1 MKINK
6 PAIAT
11 VILGV
16 LILVM
21 LGSLVWSVMQIQ
33 QLEKEVQKSEA
44 QLCFISEL
52 LLGSAQPERRH
63 EVCTRLRNE
72 LHEEWQKSIP
82 LQATPE
88 VSE

>member
-16 LILVM
+16 LILAM
-21 LGSLVWSVMQIQ
+21 LGSLVWCVMQIQ

-63 EVCTRLRNE
+63 EVCTR
-72 LHEEWQKSIP
+72 P
-82 LQATPE
+82 
-88 VSE
+88 VSYTHLTLPTKA

>member
-16 LILVM
+16 LILAM
-21 LGSLVWSVMQIQ
+21 LGSLVWCVMKIQ
-33 QLEKEVQKSEA
+33 QLEKEVQNSEA

>member
-1 MKINK
+1 MNINK

-16 LILVM
+16 LILAM
-21 LGSLVWSVMQIQ
+21 LGSLVWCVMQIQ

-63 EVCTRLRNE
+63 EVCTMLRNE